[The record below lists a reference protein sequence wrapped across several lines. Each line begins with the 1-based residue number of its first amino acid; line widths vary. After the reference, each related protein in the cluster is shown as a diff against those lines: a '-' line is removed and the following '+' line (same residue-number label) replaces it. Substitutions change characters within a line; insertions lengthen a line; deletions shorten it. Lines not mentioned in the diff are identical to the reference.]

1 MRNRTRGKKRKYSVK
16 KIFKTR
22 TGYKKKR
29 RSVRI

>member
-22 TGYKKKR
+22 TGYKKN
-29 RSVRI
+29 VDQ